1 MSAALWLLLLL
12 VANATLLAL
21 PLLPALR
28 EWRKRGN
35 APLFIPADD
44 EAGIGYFAE
53 RFRQRL
59 AADWDSATLFEE
71 ANLAGED
78 FVAKLRAMRDA
89 LPQAITTQY
98 RLVSGDVVGVPALA
112 TAEQPTLV
120 GDVVRLIGGTHQLGE
135 IYARERLDAP
145 RGSVI
150 RAALCDGDMFLGPG
164 SGMLRWAH
172 AARLEAG
179 AGSRVMGRA
188 SARHAIALDQGCQFE
203 RLAAPEIRF
212 AGGAPDVAPDRST
225 SGLQRW
231 VADPKA
237 RVAHESGGRILCSGH
252 VDVPPG
258 SLVEG
263 HLIVRGRLT
272 LGAGSHVTGGIKVH
286 GALQVGDGVHVAGAV
301 FATGDIRF
309 GADCTVDGP
318 ISSARG
324 VHLAPGC
331 RVGRTDRPT
340 SLVAPVVSIGR
351 GCTCHGS
358 LWARTNGIVEG

>member
-12 VANATLLAL
+12 VANATLFAL

-59 AADWDSATLFEE
+59 AADWDSAKLFEE
-71 ANLAGED
+71 ANPASD
-78 FVAKLRAMRDA
+78 FMATLVSARDA
-89 LPQAITTQY
+89 LPAGITAQY

-135 IYARERLDAP
+135 VYARERLDAP

-150 RAALCDGDMFLGPG
+150 RAALCDGDLRLGPG
-164 SGMLRWAH
+164 SGILRWAH

-179 AGSRVMGRA
+179 VGSRVMGRA
-188 SARHAIALDQGCQFE
+188 SAREVIALDAGCEFE

-212 AGGAPDVAPDRST
+212 AGGAPDAATPAEN
-225 SGLQRW
+225 GMLHPW

-237 RVAHESGGRILCSGH
+237 RVAHEAGGRLLCVG
-252 VDVPPG
+252 DIAIPDR
-258 SLVEG
+258 SLVDG
-263 HLIVRGRLT
+263 HLIVRGNLT
-272 LGAGSHVTGGIKVH
+272 LGMGCRVTGGIKVH
-286 GALQVGDGVHVAGAV
+286 GALTLGDGTFVAGAV
-301 FATGDIRF
+301 FATGEIQL
-309 GADCTVDGP
+309 GSGCAVDGP
-318 ISSARG
+318 VSSARG
-324 VHLAPGC
+324 VRLAPGC
-331 RVGRTDRPT
+331 RVGHRNRPT
-340 SLVAPVVSIGR
+340 SLVAPRVSIGHR
-351 GCTCHGS
+351 CTCHGS
-358 LWARTNGIVEG
+358 LWARTNGRVEG